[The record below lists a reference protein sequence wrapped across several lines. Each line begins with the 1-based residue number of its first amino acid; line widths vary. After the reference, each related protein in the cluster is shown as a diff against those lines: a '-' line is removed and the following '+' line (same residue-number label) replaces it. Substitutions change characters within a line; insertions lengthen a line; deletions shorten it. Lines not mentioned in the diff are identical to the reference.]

1 MWEIEPDSVR
11 IEHGEEAVLPWRET
25 AARKGIFPGLWQM
38 QFLPLK
44 ICYVLMWLQFW
55 ERRKSTSLHLLS
67 HPNPAVCDQNALK
80 CVSPWGKQQRNR
92 KLNYK
97 ILMKLQILI
106 ILRKQWKVQRVS
118 RYYTMHCGSLCTAHE
133 ALEGLGCFVPGLWGG
148 QTQQSCFMF
157 PETTSGKSGEMSAGK
172 ARGLPRYSPEP
183 HCLDS
188 AGIGETCR
196 NMCQLD
202 FHNTGLADDQICVQ
216 QWRDTWFQSPMSS
229 LCSLM

>member
-1 MWEIEPDSVR
+1 MKGNCSTQRDFSWVVTDAISAIKNMLCFDVA
-11 IEHGEEAVLPWRET
+11 AVLGKEEKYLAPPS
-25 AARKGIFPGLWQM
+25 FSPQS
-38 QFLPLK
+38 
-44 ICYVLMWLQFW
+44 
-55 ERRKSTSLHLLS
+55 RR
-67 HPNPAVCDQNALK
+67 VCDQNALK

-97 ILMKLQILI
+97 ILMKLQILL

-118 RYYTMHCGSLCTAHE
+118 RYYTMHCGSLCAAHG
-133 ALEGLGCFVPGLWGG
+133 ALEELGCFVPGLWGG

-157 PETTSGKSGEMSAGK
+157 PETTSGKSGEKSAGK

-183 HCLDS
+183 HSMDS

-202 FHNTGLADDQICVQ
+202 FHKTGLAGDQICVQ
-216 QWRDTWFQSPMSS
+216 QWRDTWFQSPVSS
-229 LCSLM
+229 LCSWM